1 MNILVL
7 NAGSSSLKFQ
17 VIDTATEEVLGKG
30 NFERIGDLEKSF
42 VTVKWDGNK
51 EEFKIPVANHKEAL
65 SNIIDKLNELV
76 LVDGKKIDA
85 VGHRVVHGGDKFKE
99 AVLINDEVI
108 ENIKA
113 CIPLAPLHN
122 PACVSGIEACEE
134 VLPGVPAVAVFD
146 TAFHQTIPQERYI
159 YAIPYKYYEKYGV
172 RKYGFHGI
180 SHDYVSSR
188 YAEIKGKPV
197 EELKIINCHLGQ
209 GASICAI
216 DGGKSVETS
225 MGFTP
230 VAGIPMGT
238 RCGDLDP
245 AIVTFLIK
253 NEGITADEMDRILNK
268 ESGKKGISGISDDD
282 RDIEAAIA
290 EGNERAKLT
299 LDIFHYKVAQYI
311 ASYMVSLGGCDAIT
325 FAGGVGERGIMSRSE
340 ICKYLKAFGVEL
352 DEEANNIKAEERK
365 ISTDNSKIEVLIVPT
380 NEELFI
386 AKDTEKI
393 VNG

>member
-17 VIDTATEEVLGKG
+17 VIDTVTTDVLGKG
-30 NFERIGDLEKSF
+30 NFERIGDPEKSF

-51 EEFKIPVANHKEAL
+51 EEFKIPVTNHKEAL

-85 VGHRVVHGGDKFKE
+85 VGHRVVHGGDKFKD

-122 PACVSGIEACEE
+122 PACVSGIEACSE

-188 YAEIKGKPV
+188 LAEIKGVPV
-197 EELKIINCHLGQ
+197 ESLKIINCHLGQ

-245 AIVTFLIK
+245 AIVTFLMK
-253 NEGITADEMDRILNK
+253 NEGIDADEMDRILNK

-325 FAGGVGERGIMSRSE
+325 FAGGVGERGIYSREE
-340 ICKYLKAFGVEL
+340 ICKYLKAFGAEL
-352 DEEANNIKAEERK
+352 DLEANQVKAEERK
-365 ISTDNSKIEVLIVPT
+365 ISTDNSKIELWIVPT

>member
-1 MNILVL
+1 MKKLLLLLLSLFLLVGCSGGG
-7 NAGSSSLKFQ
+7 NGESGGGTTPEVKNVVTVQAPTPIISM
-17 VIDTATEEVLGKG
+17 DTAIATDGT
-30 NFERIGDLEKSF
+30 SF
-42 VTVKWDGNK
+42 IAQSMCMSGMMSLD
-51 EEFKIPVANHKEAL
+51 AN
-65 SNIIDKLNELV
+65 
-76 LVDGKKIDA
+76 
-85 VGHRVVHGGDKFKE
+85 
-99 AVLINDEVI
+99 
-108 ENIKA
+108 
-113 CIPLAPLHN
+113 
-122 PACVSGIEACEE
+122 
-134 VLPGVPAVAVFD
+134 GVP
-146 TAFHQTIPQERYI
+146 
-159 YAIPYKYYEKYGV
+159 
-172 RKYGFHGI
+172 
-180 SHDYVSSR
+180 
-188 YAEIKGKPV
+188 V
-197 EELKIINCHLGQ
+197 EDLKIVSCHLGQ
-209 GASICAI
+209 GASLCAVK
-216 DGGKSVETS
+216 GGKSVETS

-325 FAGGVGERGIMSRSE
+325 FAGGVGERGIYSRSE

-352 DEEANNIKAEERK
+352 DEEANKIKAEERK
-365 ISTDNSKIEVLIVPT
+365 ISTDNSKIEVWIVPT

>member
-17 VIDTATEEVLGKG
+17 VIDTVTTDVLGKG
-30 NFERIGDLEKSF
+30 NFERIGDPEKSF

-51 EEFKIPVANHKEAL
+51 EEFKIPVMNHKEAL

-134 VLPGVPAVAVFD
+134 VLPGVPAVAIFD

-188 YAEIKGKPV
+188 YAEIKGKPA

-325 FAGGVGERGIMSRSE
+325 FAGGVGERGIYSRSE

-365 ISTDNSKIEVLIVPT
+365 ISTDNSKIEVWIVPT

>member
-17 VIDTATEEVLGKG
+17 VIDTATEDVLGKG
-30 NFERIGDLEKSF
+30 NFERIGDPEKSF

-51 EEFKIPVANHKEAL
+51 EEFKIPVMNHKEAL
-65 SNIIDKLNELV
+65 SNIIDKINELV

-325 FAGGVGERGIMSRSE
+325 FAGGVGERGIYSRSE

-365 ISTDNSKIEVLIVPT
+365 ISTDNSKIEVWIVPT

>member
-17 VIDTATEEVLGKG
+17 VIDTVTTDVLGKG
-30 NFERIGDLEKSF
+30 NFERIGDPEKSF

-51 EEFKIPVANHKEAL
+51 EEFKIPVTNHKEAL

-85 VGHRVVHGGDKFKE
+85 VGHRVVHGGDKFKD

-122 PACVSGIEACEE
+122 PACVSGIEACSE

-188 YAEIKGKPV
+188 LAEIKGVPV
-197 EELKIINCHLGQ
+197 ESLKIINCHLGQ

-245 AIVTFLIK
+245 AIVTFLMK
-253 NEGITADEMDRILNK
+253 NEGIDADEMDRILNK

-290 EGNERAKLT
+290 
-299 LDIFHYKVAQYI
+299 
-311 ASYMVSLGGCDAIT
+311 
-325 FAGGVGERGIMSRSE
+325 
-340 ICKYLKAFGVEL
+340 
-352 DEEANNIKAEERK
+352 
-365 ISTDNSKIEVLIVPT
+365 
-380 NEELFI
+380 
-386 AKDTEKI
+386 
-393 VNG
+393 